1 MQPSPAKFSARAVKA
16 SWRLGTASLAF
27 GLFIKI
33 TSELLEHEVSGV
45 DRTILIGFAK
55 ARTPW
60 LTVVA
65 VDLTALGSVTLVVLV
80 STIALCVLLLLKDR
94 MGALQLVAASV
105 GAGILTTTVKNYI
118 DRTRPEVV
126 PQLIQVSGLSYPSG
140 HSLAAASLYLTVAIL
155 VCRHLQRTGH
165 QIAILAMT
173 VATILLVGISRIYLG
188 VHYPSDVASGISL
201 GVAWALLLAGCF
213 SFFPVP
219 KVARRGQ

>member
-1 MQPSPAKFSARAVKA
+1 MQPSPAQFSARAIKT
-16 SWRLGTASLAF
+16 SWWLGTASLAL

-33 TSELLEHEVSGV
+33 TSELLEHEASGV

-60 LTVVA
+60 LTVMA
-65 VDLTALGSVTLVVLV
+65 VDLTALGSVTLVVLI
-80 STIALCVLLLLKDR
+80 STLALCVLLLFKDR

-105 GAGILTTTVKNYI
+105 GAGILTSTIKNYI
-118 DRTRPEVV
+118 ERPRPEVV
-126 PQLIQVSGLSYPSG
+126 TQLIQVSGLSYPSG

-173 VATILLVGISRIYLG
+173 VGIILLVGTSRIYLG

-201 GVAWALLLAGCF
+201 GAAWALLLAWCF
-213 SFFPVP
+213 SFFLVT
-219 KVARRGQ
+219 KVDRYGQ

>member
-1 MQPSPAKFSARAVKA
+1 MWEIRHATEPAKFSARAMKA
-16 SWRLGTASLAF
+16 SWWMGMASLAF

-94 MGALQLVAASV
+94 MGALQLVASAPSPW
-105 GAGILTTTVKNYI
+105 VKI
-118 DRTRPEVV
+118 ICFFGTATIF
-126 PQLIQVSGLSYPSG
+126 LPSPMVARKSWG
-140 HSLAAASLYLTVAIL
+140 SKSRFFLAAA
-155 VCRHLQRTGH
+155 RG
-165 QIAILAMT
+165 
-173 VATILLVGISRIYLG
+173 RIRF
-188 VHYPSDVASGISL
+188 HRCSNIT
-201 GVAWALLLAGCF
+201 CQF
-213 SFFPVP
+213 
-219 KVARRGQ
+219 